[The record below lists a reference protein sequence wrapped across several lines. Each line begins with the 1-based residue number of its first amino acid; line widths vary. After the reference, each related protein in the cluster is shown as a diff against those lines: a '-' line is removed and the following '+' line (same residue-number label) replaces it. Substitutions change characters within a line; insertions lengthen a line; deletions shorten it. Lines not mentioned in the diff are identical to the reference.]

1 MKILVVGGGGRE
13 HAICWKLSNE
23 KNVEKI
29 YCAPGNPGIAEVA
42 ECVNIGDSDIDELAK
57 FAKEK
62 EIDITVVGPEV
73 PLVMGITDVF
83 ESQGLKVF
91 GPNKKCARLEGS
103 KAFSKDFMTRHNLP
117 TAKYKEYTNI
127 DKAIDDIDDFG
138 YPVVI
143 KADGLAA
150 GKGVIISENR
160 EDAIKTLKEMMND
173 KKFGTAGEKIV
184 IEEFLSGI
192 ETSILA
198 FVDNET
204 IIPMVSAKDHKKV
217 NDGETGLNTGGMGT
231 FSPSEIYTYELSKEI
246 KENILDKTL
255 KGFQEDN
262 LDFKGILFV
271 GLMITKDGPKILEY
285 NVRFGDPETQSV
297 LFRLETDLSEII
309 SAVINNKLKDI
320 DIKYSDDSAI
330 CVMLTSGGYP
340 ESYEKGKL
348 ITGLD
353 NLDKYIVVFH
363 SGTKLLDNKLV
374 TNGGRVIGITAKGK
388 TVKEAGKKVYENIKK
403 INFEGMHYRK
413 DIWK

>member
-23 KNVEKI
+23 KDVEKI
-29 YCAPGNPGIAEVA
+29 YCAPGNPGIAKVA
-42 ECVNIGDSDIDELAK
+42 ECVNIGDSDIAELVK

-340 ESYEKGKL
+340 ESYEKRKL

-353 NLDKYIVVFH
+353 NLDKDIVVFH

-403 INFEGMHYRK
+403 INFEGMHYRT